1 MKLQAIVL
9 ISMLNFLG
17 IEDLFAKQSPESDSV
32 AITSLRAA
40 SELEG
45 KQDSSKGQIFIHLS
59 LPYLNSFH
67 FSPVGEG
74 VKNNAGFIGFS
85 IGVDYFYKANQYV
98 HLSFSQ
104 VQDFFFPIVFVPRGD
119 EYESMTANVL
129 SLTNNN
135 RLKRFSVGYGLMFSR
150 NRWEVRNI
158 SWDKN
163 SSSRKPVAKDNNVM
177 GLSLSAYYQLTRH
190 FHVGFI
196 YRPTLMRLNHAPAFN
211 YEHAISIDAAWKIRL
226 VK

>member
-1 MKLQAIVL
+1 MKLQAIAL
-9 ISMLNFLG
+9 ISILTFISAGN
-17 IEDLFAKQSPESDSV
+17 LFAKQSPESDSV
-32 AITSLRAA
+32 PIISLRAA
-40 SELEG
+40 SVSETD
-45 KQDSSKGQIFIHLS
+45 QDSSKGRIFIHLS

-85 IGVDYFYKANQYV
+85 IGADYFYKANRYV

-163 SSSRKPVAKDNNVM
+163 SSSRKPVSKDNNVM

-196 YRPTLMRLNHAPAFN
+196 YRPALIRLNHAPAVN
-211 YEHAISIDAAWKIRL
+211 YEHAISVDAAWKIRL
-226 VK
+226 GD

>member
-1 MKLQAIVL
+1 MKLQAIAL
-9 ISMLNFLG
+9 ISILTFISAGN
-17 IEDLFAKQSPESDSV
+17 LFAKQSPESDSV
-32 AITSLRAA
+32 AIRSLRAA
-40 SELEG
+40 SVSETD
-45 KQDSSKGQIFIHLS
+45 QDSSKGRIFIHLS

-67 FSPVGEG
+67 FNPVGEG
-74 VKNNAGFIGFS
+74 VKNNAGFIGFL
-85 IGVDYFYKANQYV
+85 IGADYFYKANRYV

-129 SLTNNN
+129 SLTNNH

-163 SSSRKPVAKDNNVM
+163 SSSRKPVAKDNNAV
-177 GLSLSAYYQLTRH
+177 GLSLSGYYQLTRH
-190 FHVGFI
+190 FHLGFI
-196 YRPTLMRLNHAPAFN
+196 YRPALIRLNHAPAFN
-211 YEHAISIDAAWKIRL
+211 YEHAISVDAAWKIRL
-226 VK
+226 GD